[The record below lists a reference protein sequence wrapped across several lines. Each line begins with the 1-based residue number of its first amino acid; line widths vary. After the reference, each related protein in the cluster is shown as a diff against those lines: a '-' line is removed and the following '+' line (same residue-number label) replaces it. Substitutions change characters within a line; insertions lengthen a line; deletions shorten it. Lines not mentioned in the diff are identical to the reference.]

1 MLQGI
6 VFGFKG
12 VEVKGVLRRYR
23 VLGLGPLPDE
33 QKVGFKPVEL

>member
-23 VLGLGPLPDE
+23 VLGLGA
-33 QKVGFKPVEL
+33 VAG